1 MKAILLAQGAD
12 LVQETAALIGDT
24 EPSKVLVVFP
34 GKRPGHFLRR
44 ALARTRGSGFIPPR
58 ILSMDEL
65 VHTLYEERT
74 GGTRPLMEDI
84 DAVAILHGIQ
94 ASSSSPLGGS
104 AFMSLDGFFSL
115 GMRIFSDLEELLI
128 EGVDGAK
135 VAEVQPLIEEQ
146 VPLSSRERLAELAR
160 FYQGFYPEAE
170 RLSLST
176 RSSRF
181 RAIAETLSEADAAP
195 WEKVILSG
203 FFSLS
208 RAEAE
213 ILRKMAGWEK
223 TRLLFQDGPGMAE
236 KLKGLGIMHPVLS
249 GVEPPPAKT
258 FFASSPDTHGQ
269 IFALTA
275 ALSSV
280 EEGTAV
286 VLPAPE
292 SLFPLIRHCL
302 SRFPEQDYNV
312 SLGYPLDRT
321 PLFGLFADLMTLI
334 TSMDGERVYVPDYL
348 TFMLHPYIKNIR
360 SHGSAEATRVLVH
373 AIEGKLSSLRTRVFV
388 PLSEIESDQALFSA
402 AAAAVGGSAAA
413 GAPPAAAEDLAAHLK
428 EMHDRTIRAF
438 RAFSSVGEFAQKCIS
453 LIEWVHGQSTAPAH
467 PFFTRFSEE
476 LIRALE
482 SISRSLLADKRFS
495 GVSGYF
501 LVFKRYLK
509 TRYLPFPGTPLRG
522 LQVLGAME
530 TRCLRFSR
538 VFVIDANEGSLPPA
552 GGDDSLLPFAVRRAL
567 GLQTHRER
575 EEAALY
581 HFTQL
586 SRGAAEMH
594 LFSVESGE
602 RQRSRF
608 MESLIWE
615 REKELGRQDRGLVRH
630 IQYRVSLSNSLPRA
644 VEKTPEVAAWLRERE
659 LSATALDAY
668 LRCPLSFYYKTVL
681 GLSEREQ
688 PTGEFE
694 HTDIGRFVHEALRLY
709 FLPRTGRALTQA
721 DVDRDGM
728 HAVVSELF
736 RKRFGGEEGGAA
748 RLLARQLR
756 SHLGDFL
763 TGWLA
768 PQIAHGGVEIS
779 RMEQDISVV
788 WNGFRLRGKI
798 DAVLTG
804 AGFVRVIDY
813 KTSSF
818 EANYRIRLDRVDPED
833 RTSWADAIPTLQ
845 LPFYLALEP
854 SASQAAFL
862 LLGKSRIDPDIE
874 IPLFTDGTEAAW
886 ELPRLHE
893 VMRRLL
899 EEITSPDVPFTSAE
913 DTKTACPSCAFMTLC
928 GTRWRA

>member
-1 MKAILLAQGAD
+1 MNAILLAQGAD
-12 LVQETAALIGDT
+12 LVQETAVLMGDAD
-24 EPSKVLVVFP
+24 PSRVLVVFP

-44 ALARTRGSGFIPPR
+44 ALARARGSGFIPPR

-94 ASSSSPLGGS
+94 TSSPSPLGGS

-115 GMRIFSDLEELLI
+115 GMRIFGDLEELLI
-128 EGVDGAK
+128 EGVDSSR

-146 VPLSSRERLAELAR
+146 IPLSSRERLAELAR
-160 FYQGFYPEAE
+160 FYRAFYPEAE

-195 WEKVILSG
+195 YDKVILSG

-208 RAEAE
+208 RAEAD
-213 ILRKMAGWEK
+213 ILRTMAGWEK
-223 TRLLFQDGPGMAE
+223 TRLLFQDGPGMGE
-236 KLKGLGIMHPVLS
+236 KLKGLGVAHPVQA
-249 GVEPPPAKT
+249 GAEPPPART

-321 PLFGLFADLMTLI
+321 PLFGLFSDLMTLI

-360 SHGSAEATRVLVH
+360 SHGSAEVTRVLVH
-373 AIEGKLSSLRTRVFV
+373 ALEEKLSSLRTRVFV
-388 PLSEIESDQALFSA
+388 PLSEMEGDEKLFASA
-402 AAAAVGGSAAA
+402 AAAAGGASA
-413 GAPPAAAEDLAAHLK
+413 GDLAAHLK

-438 RAFSSVGEFAQKCIS
+438 RAFHSVREFAEKCIS
-453 LIEWVHGQSTAPAH
+453 LIEWVHEESTAPAH

-586 SRGAAEMH
+586 SRGAEEVH

-608 MESLIWE
+608 MESLLWE
-615 REKELGRQDRGLVRH
+615 RERELGRQDTSLVRH
-630 IQYRVSLSNSLPRA
+630 IQYRVSLSNSLPRP

-659 LSATALDAY
+659 ISATALDAY

-681 GLSEREQ
+681 GLREREQ

-709 FLPRTGRALTQA
+709 FLPRAGRVLTQA
-721 DVDRDGM
+721 DVDREAM

-736 RKRFGGEEGGAA
+736 RKSFGGEEGGAA

-756 SHLGDFL
+756 SHLADFL

-768 PQIAHGGVEIS
+768 PRISGGAVEIS
-779 RMEQDISVV
+779 RMEEDASVV

-798 DAVLTG
+798 DAVL
-804 AGFVRVIDY
+804 AGGGRTQVIDY

-833 RTSWADAIPTLQ
+833 RASWPEAIPTLQ

-854 SASQAAFL
+854 GATQAAFL
-862 LLGKSRIDPDIE
+862 LLGKSRIDPAIE
-874 IPLFTDGTEAAW
+874 LPLFRDEAEAAR

-893 VMRRLL
+893 VIRRLL
-899 EEITSPDVPFTSAE
+899 EEITSPEVPFTSAE